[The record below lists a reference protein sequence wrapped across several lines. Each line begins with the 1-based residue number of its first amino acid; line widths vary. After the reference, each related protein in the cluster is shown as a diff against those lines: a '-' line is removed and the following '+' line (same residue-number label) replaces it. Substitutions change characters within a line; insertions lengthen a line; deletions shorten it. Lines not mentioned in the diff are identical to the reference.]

1 MRRARLPSGQP
12 GAAGPL
18 MHQTSPQTTR
28 RSRPR
33 PAAHVPTTR
42 LRWLLLVLL
51 SCLTTGVKAQNPPS
65 DSARAAAQQAPAPAT
80 KAEEQD
86 AAQRVEQAYIVLGRI
101 SGGAR
106 RGADTE
112 DLTEE
117 LPEVEANLKTIR
129 QNLTQYSRVI
139 NLKQVRMFQVLLTD
153 MQAELGAWRTELASQ
168 GQRLGRMQAQLDSLR
183 QHALLPQSDTTTAL
197 GRSTARLQ
205 RKEQRASELL
215 ARNQGR
221 VTQLQT
227 RVSDAYIQALELQDE
242 VREQARRFNRR
253 SFAPAIEPLWRA
265 AAVADEQ
272 QAAAGQLVRE
282 SYASQ
287 RRLMRYYFGQNW
299 HYGVWMLLLG
309 AAFFTWVRRNFQAVQ
324 RAETPVPLSFRY
336 LRSVPVAATLV
347 VVFSVAPFFDLNP
360 PAAYTDLLELL
371 LVVSLSVLFGRSWPR
386 RQFWYW
392 LGIVGLFVGLTF
404 VYANTEPGV
413 GTRWAMLGLNLAAV
427 AVGLGFWRELRRGP
441 RLAAFVP
448 PVIGLFVLLN
458 LLAAL
463 CNLTGRLS
471 LAKVLSSSAIIG
483 LTQIISLSAFVR
495 LLTEAFHLQMQRS
508 RLAGGMAVRFN
519 FPKIEQG
526 LRLVLSVLVCALW
539 LMNFLTNLG
548 IFRPIFRFFE
558 ELLTAP
564 HHLGSITFSWGNV
577 ALFFLIIYLSLQL
590 QRYVGYFFG
599 ETDDEFSTGPEDRRG
614 SWLVAIRLVLLAV
627 GFLLAVMASGLPLD
641 KITIVV
647 GALGVGVGLGLQNII
662 NNLVSGIILIFERPF
677 QVGDYIE
684 VTGKTGR
691 VKDIGIRASKLISQ
705 SGSEIIV
712 PNGDLLSG
720 HVINWTLS
728 NNHIRTELGLKLAP
742 GADLDRAKQLITD
755 EILSNPNTLHK
766 VAPEILLSGVTGQVY
781 ELKVLFWINNIRQEQ
796 VLKSEILAGI
806 SRRFAQEGIK
816 LN

>member
-1 MRRARLPSGQP
+1 MALLLSGLLMSL
-12 GAAGPL
+12 GAQA
-18 MHQTSPQTTR
+18 QDSTKVQ
-28 RSRPR
+28 
-33 PAAHVPTTR
+33 PAAPVVT
-42 LRWLLLVLL
+42 
-51 SCLTTGVKAQNPPS
+51 
-65 DSARAAAQQAPAPAT
+65 
-80 KAEEQD
+80 EED
-86 AAQRVEQAYIVLGRI
+86 AAQRVEQAYLVLGRI

-112 DLTEE
+112 DLAEE

-129 QNLTQYSRVI
+129 QNLTQYSSVI
-139 NLKQVRMFQVLLTD
+139 NLKQVRMFQVLLAD
-153 MQAELGAWRTELASQ
+153 MQAELGAWRADLADQ
-168 GQRLGRMQAQLDSLR
+168 GKRLARMQTQLDSLR
-183 QHALLPQSDTTTAL
+183 QHAILPQSDTTTSL
-197 GRSTARLQ
+197 GRSTARLE
-205 RKEQRASELL
+205 RKQQRASQLL
-215 ARNQGR
+215 ARNQR
-221 VTQLQT
+221 SVTQLQT

-242 VREQARRFNRR
+242 VREQTRRFSRR
-253 SFAPAIEPLWRA
+253 SWAPVNAPLWRA
-265 AAVADEQ
+265 AGADARK

-287 RRLMRYYFGQNW
+287 RRLLRYYFGENW
-299 HYGVWMLLLG
+299 HFGVWMLLLG
-309 AAFFTWVRRNFQAVQ
+309 AGFFTWVFRNFRAVN
-324 RAETPVPLSFRY
+324 RAKEAPAPEEQPFRY
-336 LRSVPVAATLV
+336 LRPLPIAATLV

-371 LVVSLSVLFGRSWPR
+371 LVVSLSVLFGRTWPR

-392 LGIVGLFVGLTF
+392 LAIVGLFFGLTF
-404 VYANTEPGV
+404 VYASSEPGR
-413 GTRWAMLGLNLAAV
+413 GLRWAMLVLNLAAV
-427 AVGLGFWRELRRGP
+427 GIGLELLRELKRGP
-441 RLAAFVP
+441 KLAAFVP
-448 PVIGLFVLLN
+448 PVIWLFVGLN
-458 LLAAL
+458 VLAAL
-463 CNLTGRLS
+463 CNFTGRLS
-471 LAKVLSSSAIIG
+471 LAKVFSSSGILG

-508 RLAGGMAVRFN
+508 RLAGGVAVRFH
-519 FPKIEQG
+519 FQKIGQG
-526 LRLVLSVLVCALW
+526 LRLVLSVLVCGLW
-539 LMNFLTNLG
+539 LMNFLTNLN
-548 IFRPIFRFFE
+548 IFRPIYRFFD

-564 HHLGSITFSWGNV
+564 HYIGSITFTWANIL
-577 ALFFLIIYLSLQL
+577 LFFLIIYVSILL

-599 ETDDEFSTGPEDRRG
+599 ETDEEFNADPEDRRG

-627 GFLLAVMASGLPLD
+627 GFLLATMASGLPLD

-728 NNHIRTELGLKLAP
+728 NNHIRTELNLKLAP
-742 GADLDRAKQLITD
+742 GTDLDTAKQLITD
-755 EILSNPNTLHK
+755 EILANPNTLQK
-766 VAPEILLSGVTGQVY
+766 VAPEILLSSVTGQVY

-806 SRRFAQEGIK
+806 SRRFTQAGIK

>member
-1 MRRARLPSGQP
+1 MWRLL
-12 GAAGPL
+12 AWLLPL
-18 MHQTSPQTTR
+18 LLATPAEAQDSTKTT
-28 RSRPR
+28 
-33 PAAHVPTTR
+33 PAAAATT
-42 LRWLLLVLL
+42 
-51 SCLTTGVKAQNPPS
+51 
-65 DSARAAAQQAPAPAT
+65 AT
-80 KAEEQD
+80 EQD
-86 AAQRVEQAYIVLGRI
+86 EAQRVEQAYIVLGRI

-112 DLTEE
+112 DLAED
-117 LPEVEANLKTIR
+117 LPDVEANLKTIR
-129 QNLTQYSRVI
+129 QNLTQYSSVI
-139 NLKQVRMFQVLLTD
+139 NLKQVRMFQVLLTE
-153 MQAELGAWRTELASQ
+153 MQAELGAWRTELSTQ
-168 GQRLGRMQAQLDSLR
+168 GQRLKRMQTQLDSLNR
-183 QHALLPQSDTTTAL
+183 HGIPVQADTTTAL

-205 RKEQRASELL
+205 RKQQRAAGLL
-215 ARNQGR
+215 ARNQQR

-227 RVSDAYIQALELQDE
+227 RVSDSYIQALELQDE
-242 VREQARRFNRR
+242 VREQSRRFNRR
-253 SFAPAIEPLWRA
+253 TLAPETPALWRA
-265 AAVADEQ
+265 TTTDEVQ
-272 QAAAGQLVRE
+272 QAQAGQLVRE

-287 RRLMRYYFGQNW
+287 RRLLRYYFGQNW
-299 HYGVWMLLLG
+299 PFAVWMVLIG
-309 AAFFTWVRRNFQAVQ
+309 ATFFTWVFRNFRAVGPAAAAPDE
-324 RAETPVPLSFRY
+324 RPFRY
-336 LRSVPVAATLV
+336 LRPVPVAATLV

-386 RQFWYW
+386 RQFGYW
-392 LGIVGLFVGLTF
+392 LAIVALFFGLTF
-404 VYANTEPGV
+404 VYASSAPGP
-413 GTRWAMLGLNLAAV
+413 GLRWVMLGLNLAAV
-427 AVGLGFWRELRRGP
+427 LVGLGLLRELKRGP

-448 PVIGLFVLLN
+448 PVLWLFVALN
-458 LLAAL
+458 VLAAL

-471 LAKVLSSSAIIG
+471 LAKVCSSAGILG
-483 LTQIISLSAFVR
+483 VTQIISLSAFVR
-495 LLTEAFHLQMQRS
+495 LLTEAFRLQMQRS
-508 RLAGGMAVRFN
+508 RLAGGLAVRFH
-519 FPKIEQG
+519 FQKIEQG
-526 LRLVLSVLVCALW
+526 LRTVLSVLVCGLW
-539 LMNFLTNLG
+539 LMNFLTNLNV
-548 IFRPIFRFFE
+548 FRPIYRFLD
-558 ELLTAP
+558 ELLTQP
-564 HHLGSITFSWGNV
+564 HHLGSITFSWANFV
-577 ALFFLIIYLSLQL
+577 LFFLIIYLSVLL

-599 ETDDEFSTGPEDRRG
+599 ETDEDFTAGPEDRRG

-728 NNHIRTELGLKLAP
+728 NNHIRTELNLKLAP
-742 GADLDRAKQLITD
+742 GTDLERAKQLITD
-755 EILSNPNTLHK
+755 EILSNASTLHK

-796 VLKSEILAGI
+796 ALKSEILAGI
-806 SRRFAQEGIK
+806 NRRFNQEGIK

>member
-1 MRRARLPSGQP
+1 MPQPLLARIARRPP
-12 GAAGPL
+12 
-18 MHQTSPQTTR
+18 R
-28 RSRPR
+28 RSPHSLPDSTPGRRLLTSSRGLWPLLLLLFLSGLAGGAQAQDSAKTR
-33 PAAHVPTTR
+33 PAAEPVA
-42 LRWLLLVLL
+42 V
-51 SCLTTGVKAQNPPS
+51 
-65 DSARAAAQQAPAPAT
+65 AAT
-80 KAEEQD
+80 EQD

-129 QNLTQYSRVI
+129 QNLTQYSSVI

-153 MQAELGAWRTELASQ
+153 MQAELGGWRTELASQ
-168 GQRLGRMQAQLDSLR
+168 GKRLVRMQAQLDSLR
-183 QHALLPQSDTTTAL
+183 QHAILPQSDTTTAL

-205 RKEQRASELL
+205 RKQQRASQLL
-215 ARNQGR
+215 ARNQQT

-227 RVSDAYIQALELQDE
+227 RVSDSYIQALELQDE
-242 VREQARRFNRR
+242 VREQSRRFNRR
-253 SFAPAIEPLWRA
+253 SFAPVNEPLWRA
-265 AAVADEQ
+265 ASVDDSR

-287 RRLMRYYFGQNW
+287 RRLLRYYFGQNW
-299 HYGVWMLLLG
+299 HFAGWMLLIG
-309 AAFFTWVRRNFQAVQ
+309 AGFFAWVFRNFRAVN
-324 RAETPVPLSFRY
+324 RDPAAPSPAELRFRY
-336 LRSVPVAATLV
+336 LRPVPVAATLV

-392 LGIVGLFVGLTF
+392 LGIVGLFFGLTF
-404 VYANTEPGV
+404 AYASSEPGP
-413 GTRWAMLGLNLAAV
+413 GLRWAMLLLNLAAV
-427 AVGLGFWRELRRGP
+427 AVGLGLWRELRRGP

-458 LLAAL
+458 VLAAL

-471 LAKVLSSSAIIG
+471 LAKVFSSSGIIG

-508 RLAGGMAVRFN
+508 RMAGGLAVRFH
-519 FPKIEQG
+519 FQKIEQG
-526 LRLVLSVLVCALW
+526 LRTVLSVLVCGLW
-539 LMNFLTNLG
+539 LMNFLANLN
-548 IFRPIFRFFE
+548 IFRPIFHFFD
-558 ELLTAP
+558 ELLTMP
-564 HHLGSITFSWGNV
+564 HRLGSISFSWANV
-577 ALFFLIIYLSLQL
+577 VLFFLIIYFSVLL
-590 QRYVGYFFG
+590 QRYVGHFFG
-599 ETDDEFSTGPEDRRG
+599 ETDEDFNTDPEDRRG

-662 NNLVSGIILIFERPF
+662 NNLVSGVILIFERPF

-728 NNHIRTELGLKLAP
+728 NNHIRTELNLKLAP
-742 GADLDRAKQLITD
+742 GTDLDRAKQLITD
-755 EILSNPNTLHK
+755 EIMANPSTLHK

-796 VLKSEILAGI
+796 ALKSEILAGI
-806 SRRFAQEGIK
+806 HRRFTQEGLK

>member
-1 MRRARLPSGQP
+1 MLQLFLAGPARFQPQRRRAAGLLGHCRLG
-12 GAAGPL
+12 
-18 MHQTSPQTTR
+18 
-28 RSRPR
+28 
-33 PAAHVPTTR
+33 
-42 LRWLLLVLL
+42 LLLVLSL
-51 SCLTTGVKAQNPPS
+51 LLP
-65 DSARAAAQQAPAPAT
+65 AAAWAQADTAQAPQAPAEPARASS
-80 KAEEQD
+80 AEQQD
-86 AAQRVEQAYIVLGRI
+86 AAQQVEQAYIVLGRI

-112 DLTEE
+112 ELAEE

-129 QNLTQYSRVI
+129 QNLTQYRSVI
-139 NLKQVRMFQVLLTD
+139 NLKQVRMFQVLLGE
-153 MQAELGAWRTELASQ
+153 MQTQLGGWRTELATQ
-168 GQRLGRMQAQLDSLR
+168 GQRLRRMQGQLDSLA
-183 QHALLPQSDTTTAL
+183 QHAIVAPADTTTVL
-197 GRSTARLQ
+197 GRSTARLR
-205 RKEQRASELL
+205 RKEQRAARLL
-215 ARNQGR
+215 ARNQQR

-227 RVSDAYIQALELQDE
+227 RVSDGYIQALELQDE
-242 VREQARRFNRR
+242 VREQSRRFNRR
-253 SFAPAIEPLWRA
+253 TLAPETPPLWLASSVEDGR
-265 AAVADEQ
+265 

-299 HYGVWMLLLG
+299 HFGLWMFIIG
-309 AAFFTWVRRNFQAVQ
+309 AAFFTWVYRNFRAVNAAAAAPAPEEQ
-324 RAETPVPLSFRY
+324 PFRY
-336 LRSVPVAATLV
+336 LRPVPVAATLV

-371 LVVSLSVLFGRSWPR
+371 LVVVLSVLLGRSWPR
-386 RQFWYW
+386 RQFGYW
-392 LGIVGLFVGLTF
+392 LSVVGLFFGLTF
-404 VYANTEPGV
+404 VYAGSAPGP
-413 GTRWAMLGLNLAAV
+413 GLRWAMLLLNLAAV
-427 AVGLGFWRELRRGP
+427 GVGLGFGRELRRGP
-441 RLAAFVP
+441 RLAVFVP
-448 PVIGLFVLLN
+448 PVVWLFVGLN
-458 LLAAL
+458 VLAAL

-471 LAKVLSSSAIIG
+471 LAKVCSSSGILG

-508 RLAGGMAVRFN
+508 RLAGGVAVRFH
-519 FPKIEQG
+519 FKKIEQG
-526 LRLVLSVLVCALW
+526 LRTFLSVVVCGLW
-539 LMNFLTNLG
+539 LMNFLTNLNL
-548 IFRPIFRFFE
+548 FRPVYRFFD
-558 ELLTAP
+558 ELLTTP
-564 HHLGSITFSWGNV
+564 HHLGSLTFSVGNIV
-577 ALFFLIIYLSLQL
+577 LFFLIIYLSVLL
-590 QRYVGYFFG
+590 QRYVGHFFG
-599 ETDDEFSTGPEDRRG
+599 ETDDEFTTDPEDRRG

-627 GFLLAVMASGLPLD
+627 GFLLATMASGLPLD

-662 NNLVSGIILIFERPF
+662 NNLVSGVILIFERPF

-705 SGSEIIV
+705 AGSEIIV

-728 NNHIRTELGLKLAP
+728 NNHIRTELNLKLAP
-742 GADLDRAKQLITD
+742 GTDLERAKQLITD

-806 SRRFAQEGIK
+806 NRRFTQEGIK